1 MIRNSPDP
9 SSRLEAAMRA
19 AAQAFL
25 ASLDGL
31 EESPRTPP
39 AATATAA
46 GELIQYDPLVDPVP
60 LPQDPAHDAPR
71 AHKGMASVTY
81 VGAIAR
87 INATEGRGAT
97 TDEVRKYAL
106 KAGYPDARAVN
117 GWADRPGS
125 EDRAIKNIDG
135 LRYVKADSLEW
146 LHGVAA
152 EIGIKLVGDYSPP
165 PIPPQ

>member
-1 MIRNSPDP
+1 MKNNSPD
-9 SSRLEAAMRA
+9 SFSRLEAAMRA

-25 ASLDGL
+25 AALDGL
-31 EESPRTPP
+31 DESPGTAP
-39 AATATAA
+39 AATAATAGA
-46 GELIQYDPLVDPVP
+46 PIEYDPLVDPVP

-71 AHKGMASVTY
+71 AHKAMASVTY

-97 TDEVRKYAL
+97 TDEVRTYAL

-135 LRYVKADSLEW
+135 LRYVKADALEW

-152 EIGIKLVGDYSPP
+152 EIGIKLVGDCSPL